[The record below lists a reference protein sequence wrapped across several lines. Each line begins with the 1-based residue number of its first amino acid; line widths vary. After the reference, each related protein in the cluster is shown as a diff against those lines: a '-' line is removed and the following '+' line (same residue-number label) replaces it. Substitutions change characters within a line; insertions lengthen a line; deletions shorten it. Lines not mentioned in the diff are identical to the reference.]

1 MKDIKT
7 NKTNTHIAYYGN
19 TPIVKTIC
27 PNCKRE
33 SFVIDGVLA
42 CCGIESD
49 LKPEFT
55 KRASVSA
62 QPRTLPSLD
71 SQRKILAKQRNRC
84 IYCDVVFGSK
94 IVRRNKKVTACLVW
108 DHFIPYAYSQ
118 NNSDSN
124 FLASCQI
131 CNGIKSSQ
139 FFDSINEAKS
149 YIMKRRKEKGYE
161 NNPMPILRESNR
173 KNKKDEKVLLK
184 FVSDKS
190 QRLEGHPS
198 QNKETSFNGQTSG
211 DISRRKSDD
220 NPKENSKPRNKSGCD
235 IRTDGNLPKQ
245 PQEIKKPH
253 EPNLEL
259 SNWLKE
265 YISGSAEKRKFVCK
279 ITEKSR
285 SAVEAYANG
294 TYFLPKENG
303 GLGVMKSNIEETI
316 EAFKESVENNQTNK
330 NSQPSVSRK
339 PKREIITVNPDCE
352 NSFIFTN
359 GKGLVLARICFENGK
374 VTGFRFGEN

>member
-7 NKTNTHIAYYGN
+7 EKSNTHIAYYGN
-19 TPIVKTIC
+19 VPMVKSLC
-27 PNCKRE
+27 RNCKRE
-33 SFVIDGVLA
+33 SFVIDGVLV
-42 CCGIESD
+42 CCGIESNS
-49 LKPEFT
+49 KPTFT
-55 KRASVSA
+55 KRTSMPPQA
-62 QPRTLPSLD
+62 RKTPSPTC
-71 SQRKILAKQRNRC
+71 QKEILAKQGNRC
-84 IYCDVVFGSK
+84 IYCSAVFGSE
-94 IVRRNKKVTACLVW
+94 IIRRNKNITICLAW
-108 DHFIPYAYSQ
+108 EHLIPYSYSQ

-131 CNGIKSSQ
+131 CNGIKSSKI
-139 FFDSINEAKS
+139 FNSIDEAKS

-161 NNPMPILRESNR
+161 NNPMPVLRENNR
-173 KNKKDEKVLLK
+173 KNKKDEKILLK

-190 QRLEGHPS
+190 QRLEGHSS
-198 QNKETSFNGQTSG
+198 QNEETPFDSQTSG

-220 NPKENSKPRNKSGCD
+220 NPKENSKPRNKSRCD
-235 IRTDGNLPKQ
+235 IRTDSNLPKQ

-303 GLGVMKSNIEETI
+303 GLGVMKSNIEEKI
-316 EAFKESVENNQTNK
+316 KEFKESVENNQTNK
-330 NSQPSVSRK
+330 NAQPSVSRK
-339 PKREIITVNPDCE
+339 PKHEIITVNPDCE

-359 GKGLVLARICFENGK
+359 DKGLVLARICFENGK
-374 VTGFRFGEN
+374 VTGFTFGEN